1 MREEGRLCSSWIDLK
16 RNCAVN
22 GHCAQRINHRRT
34 DSASEMG
41 RKVVWQKEQPDAAE
55 Q

>member
-1 MREEGRLCSSWIDLK
+1 MREEGRLYSSWIDLK

-22 GHCAQRINHRRT
+22 GHGAQRINCRRT
-34 DSASEMG
+34 NNASEMG
-41 RKVVWQKEQPDAAE
+41 RKAVWQKEQRDAAE